1 MKKILAIALMVGV
14 LVPLMAQNAGSKK
27 ERKKNLVI
35 KEWNL
40 KAGSQTPFLDNVVTY
55 DEMGRKVEEI
65 EYASYGQKYRIV
77 FEYEGKNTK
86 CSREVEYNDKNKV
99 VSIKKFEY
107 NADGTKSKQYTYLPN
122 GKLKSTK
129 IYERITREQ

>member
-1 MKKILAIALMVGV
+1 MKKILAVALMVGV
-14 LVPLMAQNAGSKK
+14 LVPLMAQNTGSKK
-27 ERKKNLVI
+27 ERKKNLVV